1 MDCNDSRSLL
11 DAYLDKELDRAE
23 ARELEAHLDGC
34 AACRAELTR
43 LDALRVA
50 LRDRALRYPAPAAL
64 RERIALTAA
73 RDTDHAHAVPE
84 DYAAAPRAVRG
95 RAPGWL
101 ALAAACVLAFGAG
114 GMIVHNW
121 SPRSGGDA
129 SALLAHDLF
138 ASHWRALVAA
148 SPVDVVSSDRHT
160 VKPWFAGKI
169 DYSPRVSDFAAEG
182 FELTGGRLDYL
193 NDRVVA
199 ALVYKRRLH
208 VIDAYV
214 WPTKAA
220 DSSPARRSRQGI
232 NGLEWTHD
240 GMRYYLV
247 SDIELN
253 ELAELARLM
262 RSRG

>member
-1 MDCNDSRSLL
+1 MDNYKAPEHLRRRVLLGIENERRRSFKGRLRTL
-11 DAYLDKELDRAE
+11 AE
-23 ARELEAHLDGC
+23 YMSVHWQ
-34 AACRAELTR
+34 
-43 LDALRVA
+43 
-50 LRDRALRYPAPAAL
+50 
-64 RERIALTAA
+64 ALT
-73 RDTDHAHAVPE
+73 T
-84 DYAAAPRAVRG
+84 
-95 RAPGWL
+95 
-101 ALAAACVLAFGAG
+101 AAACGVAATLIGTQ
-114 GMIVHNW
+114 
-121 SPRSGGDA
+121 
-129 SALLAHDLF
+129 ALMVAAVDDNLMQQVA
-138 ASHWRALVAA
+138 ASHARALVANHL
-148 SPVDVVSSDRHT
+148 VDVVSSDQHT